1 MTILLPLVALL
12 LSPAATDAPADCSYD
27 REAMLALDLQA
38 FDQQQNAGWRAL
50 QARGCLAEA
59 AELLAAYQAAH
70 PDEAGLLAWH
80 EGQMRAALEQRD
92 AAIALFK
99 ASRKGEAEDFQGWN
113 AYVDASIAFLQNDR
127 PALVAARERLAAVPK
142 PEGMKLT
149 MEQPDGKV
157 LEMAWP
163 PNLNVVD
170 GLIACFGKTYK
181 EAYNAPCRSRPS
193 FTVIEPDAQEA
204 DSE

>member
-1 MTILLPLVALL
+1 ML
-12 LSPAATDAPADCSYD
+12 LSPAATDAPDDCSYD
-27 REAMLALDLQA
+27 REAMLAMDLQA
-38 FDQQQNAGWRAL
+38 FDQQQDAGWRAL

-70 PDEAGLLAWH
+70 PEEAGLLAWH
-80 EGQMRAALEQRD
+80 EGQLRAMLEQRD
-92 AAIALFK
+92 AAIALFE
-99 ASRKGEAEDFQGWN
+99 ASRKDEAEDFQGWN
-113 AYVDASIAFLQNDR
+113 AYVEASIAFLQNDR
-127 PALVAARERLAAVPK
+127 PALEAARERLAGVPK

-170 GLIACFGKTYK
+170 GLIDCFGKTYK
-181 EAYNAPCRSRPS
+181 EAYNAPCRSRPA
-193 FTVIEPDAQEA
+193 FTILEPEGQSDAQ
-204 DSE
+204 